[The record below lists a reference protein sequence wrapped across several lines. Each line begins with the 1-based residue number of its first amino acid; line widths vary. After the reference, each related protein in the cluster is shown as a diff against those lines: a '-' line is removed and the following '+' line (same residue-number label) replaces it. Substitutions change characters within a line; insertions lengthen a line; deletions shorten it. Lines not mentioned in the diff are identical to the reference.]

1 MFSSDSNQPSCCSAS
16 PPLNPKI
23 IWLFAALSAVC
34 AVSYVFEPL
43 VPFREHLL
51 MYLSKVWW
59 AVLLGIFLG
68 GLIDHYVSREYISF
82 QLAGDSHHSIWKSVG
97 LGFLMSACCHGILA
111 ISMQLYRKGA
121 STSSVV
127 AFLLA
132 SPWAN
137 LTWTI
142 FLIGFFGWIKALYI
156 VGVSVVIAM
165 VTGFIF
171 QQLEKASRVERNPNT
186 AAREATSGSPRFW
199 NFLKGRIWSAAD
211 IAADVKGVTSGILVL
226 SNMVLLWALIGVTF
240 AAAIGAYV
248 PAHIFQ
254 QYMGPSVA
262 GMLITLGLAVVI
274 EVCSEG
280 SAPIAFEIYR
290 QTGALGNSLVFL
302 LAGVATD
309 YTEIGILWQN
319 IGRRTALWLPAIT
332 VPQILF
338 WGWIA
343 NVIF

>member
-1 MFSSDSNQPSCCSAS
+1 MPFHFNQPSCCPTSS
-16 PPLNPKI
+16 SLNPKI
-23 IWLFAALSAVC
+23 IWLFIVLAGVC
-34 AVSYVFEPL
+34 GLSYVFAPL

-82 QLAGDSHHSIWKSVG
+82 QLAGDTHHSIWKSVG

-121 STSSVV
+121 STSSVI

-142 FLIGFFGWIKALYI
+142 FLVGFFGWIKALYI

-165 VTGFIF
+165 VTGLIF
-171 QQLEKASRVERNPNT
+171 QQLEKTSRVERNPNT
-186 AAREATSGSPRFW
+186 AAREPSSGHPRFW
-199 NFLKGRIWSAAD
+199 NFPTGRTNIS
-211 IAADVKGVTSGILVL
+211 ADVKGVASGILVL
-226 SNMVLLWALIGVTF
+226 SNMVLLWALIGITF
-240 AAAIGAYV
+240 AAAISAYV
-248 PAHIFQ
+248 PTHFFQ
-254 QYMGPSVA
+254 QYMGPSVG
-262 GMLITLGLAVVI
+262 GMIITLGLAAVV

-280 SAPIAFEIYR
+280 STPIAFEIYR

-319 IGRRTALWLPAIT
+319 IGRRTALWLPVIT